1 MADERS
7 SSQRHRYSAEIQR
20 TKGLLELA
28 AGLYDTSLSFLTTR
42 AAEQAVQTESRVGYS
57 LTLALE
63 ATREK
68 GISFSFAADGF
79 RELQA
84 VSQGTLS
91 LAWINPSVAATMAHR
106 GKGLFSK
113 RQPIRTVA
121 TFPSYD
127 VMAFAVHES
136 TGITSLEQIRRDRIP
151 LRLSTGSI
159 DKEWVRYS
167 PTMFTVSVV
176 MKAAGFSFQDIEK
189 WGGTI
194 QSVTRPSHP
203 DRRKAL
209 EEGAINA
216 VFDEGIKSW
225 GQSAIDAG
233 FRYLPVEGKILK
245 QLTTIGYRRSF
256 LPRSRFPALA
266 EDIPTVDFSGW
277 PMVVRADMPKEAAF
291 ALCEAIEK
299 RKALMP
305 TDNFKPLEIAQL
317 CANDEEA
324 PFDVPLHPGAKRFYA
339 ERGYL
344 K

>member
-1 MADERS
+1 MADEPTRNP
-7 SSQRHRYSAEIQR
+7 RHRYSAEIQR
-20 TKGLLELA
+20 SKGLIELA

-57 LTLALE
+57 LTLALD

-79 RELQA
+79 RELKA
-84 VSQGTLS
+84 VSEGKLS
-91 LAWINPSVAATMAHR
+91 LAWINPSVAATMAYR
-106 GKGLFSK
+106 GKGLFSS
-113 RQPIRTVA
+113 RQPIRTIA

-136 TGITSLEQIRRDRIP
+136 TRITSLEQIKRDRIP

-159 DKEWVRYS
+159 DREWVKYS
-167 PTMFTVSVV
+167 PTMFTVSAV
-176 MKAAGFSFQDIEK
+176 MHAAGLTFRDIKK

-203 DRRKAL
+203 DRREAL
-209 EEGAINA
+209 EKGAINA

-233 FRYLPVEGKILK
+233 FRYLPIEGKILK
-245 QLTTIGYRRSF
+245 RLTAIGYRRSF
-256 LPRSRFPALA
+256 LPKLRFPALPQ
-266 EDIPTVDFSGW
+266 DIPTVDFSGW
-277 PMVVRADMPKEAAF
+277 PMVVRADMPQEAAY

-305 TDNFKPLEIAQL
+305 TDNFKPLDVAQL

-324 PFDVPLHPGAKRFYA
+324 PFDVPLHPGAKRFYV